1 MEHQKELEVFR
12 KKDPPILTMEEMV
25 ESVHAVEALSQLLA
39 KDKQTADVSIDTA
52 DKIPLASHNIVF
64 GPGCWI
70 RLIALRIIIIPLD
83 ITSQ

>member
-1 MEHQKELEVFR
+1 MFR

-52 DKIPLASHNIVF
+52 DKNTVGEPQYRLW
-64 GPGCWI
+64 PGLLNTADCVKDY
-70 RLIALRIIIIPLD
+70 IIPLD
-83 ITSQ
+83 TTSHCLSP

>member
-52 DKIPLASHNIVF
+52 DKILFASHNIVL
-64 GPGCWI
+64 GPGC
-70 RLIALRIIIIPLD
+70 
-83 ITSQ
+83 

>member
-1 MEHQKELEVFR
+1 MFR

-52 DKIPLASHNIVF
+52 DKILLARHNIVF
-64 GPGCWI
+64 GSGY
-70 RLIALRIIIIPLD
+70 
-83 ITSQ
+83 

>member
-39 KDKQTADVSIDTA
+39 KDKQTADVSRYRRQNTA
-52 DKIPLASHNIVF
+52 CKP
-64 GPGCWI
+64 
-70 RLIALRIIIIPLD
+70 ALSIIL
-83 ITSQ
+83 TEGTTL

>member
-39 KDKQTADVSIDTA
+39 KDKQTADVS
-52 DKIPLASHNIVF
+52 
-64 GPGCWI
+64 
-70 RLIALRIIIIPLD
+70 RYRR
-83 ITSQ
+83 

>member
-39 KDKQTADVSIDTA
+39 KDKQTADVSLDTA
-52 DKIPLASHNIVF
+52 DKILLASHIIVF
-64 GPGCWI
+64 GPGC
-70 RLIALRIIIIPLD
+70 
-83 ITSQ
+83 